1 MIFSFKNLREI
12 VKLPAKMKRLS
23 VSFFKFCSIFPRK
36 IEENSGYLQLRENS
50 FELQYKNY
58 ALVLL

>member
-1 MIFSFKNLREI
+1 MIFSFKSLKEN

-23 VSFFKFCSIFPRK
+23 VSLLKFCSIFPHK
-36 IEENSGYLQLRENS
+36 IEEKSGYLQLRENN
-50 FELQYKNY
+50 FELQYKNC